1 MADDARERLV
11 LDELSTQLSQFRI
24 LRQGADDDATN
35 ALLKQFGAHDPVD
48 QEIVLQLSAER
59 PLGTPERFA
68 EAHTLA
74 MRALEVL
81 DRNGARAPRLPN
93 LGPLTPIASWVVQQ
107 VTRFIVRSH
116 QSDLIDA
123 IRNLDARRLAWCKPD
138 DPARPLLIKARL
150 DAERVRLGYQGDPIG
165 VPTFLLGGA
174 VVSGLGQ
181 LLRVAAS
188 AALDSFNAAV
198 FAVVTTFLVL
208 GFLSW
213 TILRGAAIAKHRIEL
228 TVKDPITALWEV
240 IGRCGKP
247 PEDDAQM
254 FAVIAIVLTV
264 VGWLVVPIG
273 IGLAVAVF

>member
-1 MADDARERLV
+1 
-11 LDELSTQLSQFRI
+11 
-24 LRQGADDDATN
+24 
-35 ALLKQFGAHDPVD
+35 
-48 QEIVLQLSAER
+48 
-59 PLGTPERFA
+59 
-68 EAHTLA
+68 

-93 LGPLTPIASWVVQQ
+93 LGPLKPIASWVVQQ

-181 LLRVAAS
+181 LLRVAAET
-188 AALDSFNAAV
+188 AFDSFIAAV
-198 FAVVTTFLVL
+198 FAVATTFLVL

-213 TILRGAAIAKHRIEL
+213 TILRGAAIAKHRIDL
-228 TVKDPITALWEV
+228 TVKEPISALWEV

-264 VGWLVVPIG
+264 VGWLIVPIG
-273 IGLAVAVF
+273 IALAVRQF